1 MKFNL
6 RTVSGE
12 DYDNVLLKWWK
23 NWGWEAPP
31 KDFLPETGL
40 IVSKGNIDIC
50 AGFLYLTNSKVGLT
64 EFVVSNK
71 EYRDSDRGEAL
82 DFLLDCILELADE
95 NGCKYAHV
103 ILKNKS
109 LLRRYKRAGY
119 IESDKNVLELVKA
132 WQ

>member
-40 IVSKGNIDIC
+40 IVSKDNVDIC

-71 EYRDSDRGEAL
+71 E
-82 DFLLDCILELADE
+82 
-95 NGCKYAHV
+95 
-103 ILKNKS
+103 
-109 LLRRYKRAGY
+109 
-119 IESDKNVLELVKA
+119 
-132 WQ
+132 

>member
-82 DFLLDCILELADE
+82 DFLLDCILELADK

>member
-6 RTVSGE
+6 RTVSEE

-71 EYRDSDRGEAL
+71 EYRDSYRGEAL
-82 DFLLDCILELADE
+82 DFLLDCILELADK

>member
-6 RTVSGE
+6 RAVSEE

-23 NWGWEAPP
+23 IWGWEAPP

-82 DFLLDCILELADE
+82 DFLLDCILELADK

>member
-71 EYRDSDRGEAL
+71 EYRDSDRGKAL
-82 DFLLDCILELADE
+82 DFLLDCILELADK

>member
-6 RTVSGE
+6 RAVSGE

-82 DFLLDCILELADE
+82 DFLLDCILELADK